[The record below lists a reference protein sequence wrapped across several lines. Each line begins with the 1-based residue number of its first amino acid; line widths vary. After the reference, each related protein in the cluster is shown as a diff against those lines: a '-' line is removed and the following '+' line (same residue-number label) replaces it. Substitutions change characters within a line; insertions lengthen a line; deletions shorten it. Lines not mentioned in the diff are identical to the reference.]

1 MPLVGGGGAA
11 NTVGSAPSGVGSSI
25 NFLRYPEKILAYAY
39 SGVVTV
45 DGTDIVALNFT
56 TGSESIDARVMVQY
70 MQDTADGDDSV
81 LILELNGERI
91 GGNLVGTNHGGAQP
105 TLGPENW
112 IPVIIPPFSTFKCL
126 FTMLS
131 GGGSIDL
138 GVTLVGEAYA

>member
-1 MPLVGGGGAA
+1 MPLVGGGGAG

-25 NFLRYPEKILAYAY
+25 NFLRYPEKTLAYAY

-56 TGSESIDARVMVQY
+56 TGNESIDAKLMVQFL
-70 MQDTADGDDSV
+70 QDAADGDDSI
-81 LILELNGERI
+81 LKLELNGERI
-91 GGNLVGTNHGGAQP
+91 GGSLVATDFGSSNV
-105 TLGPENW
+105 LGPENW
-112 IPVIIPPFSTFKCL
+112 IPVIIPPYSTFKCL

-138 GVTLVGEAYA
+138 GLTLVGEAYA